1 MFALFYL
8 AASDAGVACWDAKYT
23 YNFWRP
29 YTAIRQ
35 ADTDDNSHTIA
46 DPAWEIFLTHGQHPE
61 YPSGHTTNSGAMVA
75 VLNLLFG
82 ADPGVALAVTSPT
95 NVGFERAWA
104 TPGEGLAEVVEA
116 RIWSG
121 FHFRTADEVG
131 VRLGRQ
137 VAQFVYR
144 HALRENR

>member
-1 MFALFYL
+1 
-8 AASDAGVACWDAKYT
+8 
-23 YNFWRP
+23 
-29 YTAIRQ
+29 
-35 ADTDDNSHTIA
+35 
-46 DPAWEIFLTHGQHPE
+46 
-61 YPSGHTTNSGAMVA
+61 
-75 VLNLLFG
+75 
-82 ADPGVALAVTSPT
+82 VALAVTSPT
-95 NVGFERAWA
+95 TVGFERAWA

-144 HALRENR
+144 HALREKR